1 VTIATSA
8 TVSGT
13 TTDYYSG
20 NDLLYGIALPSVATD
35 NIPTR
40 DNNAGDSTQQGRQ
53 GSIASEFDTCSKL
66 HFSIYAALQYGI
78 SAMQSIITN
87 IESDPIFLAH
97 YPTPSSTTIG
107 DVTNGFFTD
116 PGFVANAIL
125 YYEGNESETTNPGL
139 SSLTEDQLEALQ
151 TPLSTVLDTPN
162 LLTLVECETA
172 PKWDPSKKSL

>member
-1 VTIATSA
+1 MTVATSA

-20 NDLLYGIALPSVATD
+20 SDLLYGIVLPSVATD

-40 DNNAGDSTQQGRQ
+40 DNKAGDSRQQGRQ

-66 HFSIYAALQYGI
+66 HFSIYAARQYGI